1 MKTRTDVL
9 NHLARKHNLQR
20 YLEIG
25 VQVPELNFDKIQC
38 ESKLG
43 VDPDPKAKALI
54 GKTSDEFFKMWL
66 GFGDR
71 ISIPRDDLKP
81 VFGIPDG
88 PPFRAPRFNVI
99 EFDKE
104 FDLIFIDGLH
114 TAEQVRKDFENS
126 LKILSPNGFIVLH
139 DCNPEKEEHTTI
151 PRPTPTGHWNGDV
164 YKFVSRISLNEQYC
178 TVDVDCGCG
187 VWKNDPTKPVVIS
200 DHIPSWTEF
209 VHQRNQYLKLIDWNE
224 FLAL

>member
-25 VQVPELNFDKIQC
+25 VQVPELNFDKIEC
-38 ESKLG
+38 EYKVG
-43 VDPDPKAKALI
+43 VDPDPKAKATFNC
-54 GKTSDEFFKMWL
+54 TSDWFFEQEAI
-66 GFGDR
+66 FAR
-71 ISIPRDDLKP
+71 
-81 VFGIPDG
+81 
-88 PPFRAPRFNVI
+88 
-99 EFDKE
+99 

-164 YKFVSRISLNEQYC
+164 YKFVSRLSLNEQYC

-200 DHIPSWTEF
+200 DHIPSWIEF
-209 VHQRNQYLKLIDWNE
+209 VHQRNEYLKLIDWNE
-224 FLAL
+224 FVAL

>member
-9 NHLARKHNLQR
+9 NHLARKYNLKR

-25 VQVPELNFDKIQC
+25 VQDPAQNFDKVIC
-38 ESKLG
+38 AEKFG
-43 VDPDPKAKALI
+43 VDPDPSAGASFCM
-54 GKTSDEFFKMWL
+54 TSDDFFLINNPEDKIDVTTIEDFYSTHGGRKYMTI
-66 GFGDR
+66 DR
-71 ISIPRDDLKP
+71 RL
-81 VFGIPDG
+81 
-88 PPFRAPRFNVI
+88 
-99 EFDKE
+99 
-104 FDLIFIDGLH
+104 DLIFIDGLH
-114 TAEQVRKDFENS
+114 TAEQVQKDFENS

-164 YKFVSRISLNEQYC
+164 YKFVSRLSLNEQYC

>member
-25 VQVPELNFDKIQC
+25 VQDVRQNFENIVC
-38 ESKLG
+38 TLKLG
-43 VDPDPKAKALI
+43 VDPNYSYVSHEGNDVVLMM
-54 GKTSDEFFKMWL
+54 TSDEFFENPPHSLAFDW
-66 GFGDR
+66 
-71 ISIPRDDLKP
+71 IS
-81 VFGIPDG
+81 
-88 PPFRAPRFNVI
+88 
-99 EFDKE
+99 E

-126 LKILSPNGFIVLH
+126 LKILSTHGFIVLH
-139 DCNPEKEEHTTI
+139 DCNPLKEEHTI
-151 PRPTPTGHWNGDV
+151 VPRPTPTGHWNGDV

-224 FLAL
+224 FVAL

>member
-1 MKTRTDVL
+1 MGGITRTDVL
-9 NHLARKHNLQR
+9 NHLALKYNLQR

-25 VQVPELNFDKIQC
+25 VQDKAQNFDKVVC
-38 ESKLG
+38 RWKVG
-43 VDPDPKAKALI
+43 VDPDPKAGADFCM
-54 GKTSDEFFKMWL
+54 TSDEFF
-66 GFGDR
+66 
-71 ISIPRDDLKP
+71 SIPYRDIT
-81 VFGIPDG
+81 GW
-88 PPFRAPRFNVI
+88 
-99 EFDKE
+99 E
-104 FDLIFIDGLH
+104 LIFIDGLH
-114 TAEQVRKDFENS
+114 EAQQVGKDFRNS
-126 LKILSPNGFIVLH
+126 LKILSPNGFIILH

-151 PRPTPTGHWNGDV
+151 PRPKPTGHWNGDV